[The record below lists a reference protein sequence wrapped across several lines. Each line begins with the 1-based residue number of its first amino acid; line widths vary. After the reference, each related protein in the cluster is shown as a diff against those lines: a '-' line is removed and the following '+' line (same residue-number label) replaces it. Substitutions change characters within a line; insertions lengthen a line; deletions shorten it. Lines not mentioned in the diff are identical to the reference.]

1 MFGVNILFAVVASL
15 YSFVLMVIIYFLTL
29 RLVEPNLTET
39 EIELGLDAYSN
50 VQQADLFDE
59 EDIFNMIRTL
69 NNLD

>member
-1 MFGVNILFAVVASL
+1 
-15 YSFVLMVIIYFLTL
+15 MVIIYFLTL